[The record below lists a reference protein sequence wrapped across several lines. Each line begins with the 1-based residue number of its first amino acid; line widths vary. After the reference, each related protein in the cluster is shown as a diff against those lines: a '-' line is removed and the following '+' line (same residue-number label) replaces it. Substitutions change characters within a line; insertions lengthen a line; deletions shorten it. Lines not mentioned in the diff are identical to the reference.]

1 MFKKHIG
8 KFFMA
13 TGLLHILIG
22 VMVFSAPLGD
32 IMRDGIFFDAIGVE
46 EYERATA
53 FWFTLTGVFI
63 CITGGLAQWIYN
75 NTNTLP
81 AFLGYGVVVIGV
93 IGGLMIPVSGFWL
106 VIPQGIMMLM
116 IARNAQPMEVS
127 HA

>member
-1 MFKKHIG
+1 MQSVI
-8 KFFMA
+8 
-13 TGLLHILIG
+13 
-22 VMVFSAPLGD
+22 
-32 IMRDGIFFDAIGVE
+32 E

-63 CITGGLAQWIYN
+63 FITGGLAQWIYD

-81 AFLGYGVVVIGV
+81 AFLGYGVVAIGV

-116 IARNAQPMEVS
+116 IARNTQPMEVS

>member
-13 TGLLHILIG
+13 TGILHILVG

-32 IMRDGIFFDAIGVE
+32 IMRDGIFIDAIGVE
-46 EYERATA
+46 DYERATA

-63 CITGGLAQWIYN
+63 FITGGLTQWIYD

-81 AFLGYGVVVIGV
+81 TFLGYSVVAIGV

-116 IARNAQPMEVS
+116 IARKTQTMELS